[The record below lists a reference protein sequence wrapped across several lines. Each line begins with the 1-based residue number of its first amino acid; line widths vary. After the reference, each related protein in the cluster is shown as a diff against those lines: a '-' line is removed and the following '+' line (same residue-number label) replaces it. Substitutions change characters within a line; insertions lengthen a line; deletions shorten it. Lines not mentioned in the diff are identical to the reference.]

1 MNYIVELGKDG
12 NEHELVNSCALYMW
26 QEVLEYD
33 TRFYGSHAHKNALLK
48 LLPNLKIN
56 EFEAIHI
63 LPRKNGNKLQWIK
76 VYLHEIAAVFQIL
89 RKAKRECV
97 KNIVF
102 LSLSSPTMAFVKKY
116 LKYNP
121 IQAKVF
127 FTLHGD
133 IQWLIQEKLGVSERF
148 FRSLIRKNLSNVYEG
163 NYFVVY
169 GKTIKDKLLTIF
181 PQIDSQ
187 LLSLEHPFLTKS
199 NLSKAIS
206 DIYRVGAFGVI
217 SRHKNSHKIIEL
229 AELMQEKNPLIKFQ
243 LVGKL
248 IDHLPCKNEAITV
261 IGGTDFLTRQ
271 DYEREIEGTAWLM
284 YLYEDRNYELIA
296 SGAFLDAILYQKPII
311 CLRNS
316 FFQHIFTTYE
326 IGIIV
331 DSIEELPEALIK
343 LFSRPD
349 LLEFY
354 ALCQANIQRY
364 SRDNDLDKQI
374 DILTMQLKRIYN
386 G

>member
-12 NEHELVNSCALYMW
+12 NEHELVNSCALYLW
-26 QEVLEYD
+26 QEVLEHD

-48 LLPNLKIN
+48 LLPNLRIN
-56 EFEAIHI
+56 EFEAVHI
-63 LPRKNGNKLQWIK
+63 LPRKNGNKLRWIK
-76 VYLHEIAAVFQIL
+76 VYLHEIAAAFRII

-133 IQWLIQEKLGVSERF
+133 IQWLIQEKLGMSERF
-148 FRSLIRKNLSNVYEG
+148 FRSLIRKNLSNVCEG

-229 AELMQEKNPLIKFQ
+229 AELMQEKNPLIKFR
-243 LVGKL
+243 LVGKV
-248 IDHLPCKNEAITV
+248 IDHLPYKNAAVTV

-331 DSIEELPEALIK
+331 DSIEELSEALIK
-343 LFSRPD
+343 LFLRVD
-349 LLEFY
+349 LQEFY

-374 DILTMQLKRIYN
+374 DILKMQLKRIYN